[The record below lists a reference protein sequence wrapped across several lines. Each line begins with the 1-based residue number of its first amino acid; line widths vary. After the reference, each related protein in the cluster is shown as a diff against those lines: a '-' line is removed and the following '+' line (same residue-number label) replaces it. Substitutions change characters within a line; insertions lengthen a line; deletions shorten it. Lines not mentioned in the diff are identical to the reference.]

1 MHVHTYTHTTH
12 TGLNMEC
19 SKWRDNKNGKGK
31 DLVCEREGA
40 RREGGREG
48 ERILCER
55 AADGERRGGKEGEE
69 ARGKGRGRKRRV
81 SSSFCGLGFS
91 L

>member
-1 MHVHTYTHTTH
+1 MHSRMHVHTYTHTTH
-12 TGLNMEC
+12 IGLNMEC

-55 AADGERRGGKEGEE
+55 AADGERRGGKEGDVRD
-69 ARGKGRGRKRRV
+69 ASPV
-81 SSSFCGLGFS
+81 AFVV
-91 L
+91 